1 MSAGLGP
8 VGMVSSEEN
17 FSSRGSHS
25 RRRVLCGGFSLQGL
39 IPSYSVGSES
49 CRFSAD
55 LSYVFFPF
63 GVRFVRVSFQFPVP
77 EVLLSVPGCSG
88 VGYRRSVVSRVGSS
102 TLRVLPFSL
111 LLWILDK
118 LAQDEADLLLVASFW
133 PQRSW
138 FPRLLRLLVGLPRML
153 PVLKD
158 LVVQPMSLFPHLK
171 VEGLHLFLWPLS
183 GIKMRRQAFHREL
196 RSSQLRP
203 LDIPLEILS
212 FPDWVP
218 FREWCSKILCD
229 PTSSPLG
236 VVADF
241 LISRFDKG
249 LTVVTL
255 RSYRSAM
262 ASCLRGF
269 SDGSLVMN
277 SAFLTHLVRSFF
289 LKRPSFK
296 TLVPAWSLPTV
307 LIVLASV
314 PFEPLHIASLCLLTL

>member
-1 MSAGLGP
+1 
-8 VGMVSSEEN
+8 
-17 FSSRGSHS
+17 
-25 RRRVLCGGFSLQGL
+25 
-39 IPSYSVGSES
+39 
-49 CRFSAD
+49 
-55 LSYVFFPF
+55 
-63 GVRFVRVSFQFPVP
+63 
-77 EVLLSVPGCSG
+77 
-88 VGYRRSVVSRVGSS
+88 
-102 TLRVLPFSL
+102 
-111 LLWILDK
+111 
-118 LAQDEADLLLVASFW
+118 
-133 PQRSW
+133 
-138 FPRLLRLLVGLPRML
+138 
-153 PVLKD
+153 
-158 LVVQPMSLFPHLK
+158 
-171 VEGLHLFLWPLS
+171 
-183 GIKMRRQAFHREL
+183 MRRQAFHREL
-196 RSSQLRP
+196 AQFAAEAFRHSTRDTFVS
-203 LDIPLEILS
+203 
-212 FPDWVP
+212 DWVP

-269 SDGSLVMN
+269 SGGSLVMN

>member
-25 RRRVLCGGFSLQGL
+25 RRRVLCGFSLQGL

-63 GVRFVRVSFQFPVP
+63 GVSFVRVSFQFPAP

-88 VGYRRSVVSRVGSS
+88 VENRRSVVFLVGSS
-102 TLRVLPFSL
+102 TLRVFSLSL

-153 PVLKD
+153 PVL
-158 LVVQPMSLFPHLK
+158 
-171 VEGLHLFLWPLS
+171 
-183 GIKMRRQAFHREL
+183 
-196 RSSQLRP
+196 
-203 LDIPLEILS
+203 
-212 FPDWVP
+212 
-218 FREWCSKILCD
+218 
-229 PTSSPLG
+229 
-236 VVADF
+236 
-241 LISRFDKG
+241 
-249 LTVVTL
+249 
-255 RSYRSAM
+255 
-262 ASCLRGF
+262 
-269 SDGSLVMN
+269 
-277 SAFLTHLVRSFF
+277 
-289 LKRPSFK
+289 
-296 TLVPAWSLPTV
+296 
-307 LIVLASV
+307 
-314 PFEPLHIASLCLLTL
+314 

>member
-1 MSAGLGP
+1 M
-8 VGMVSSEEN
+8 
-17 FSSRGSHS
+17 
-25 RRRVLCGGFSLQGL
+25 
-39 IPSYSVGSES
+39 GSES

-63 GVRFVRVSFQFPVP
+63 GVSFVRVSFQFPAP

-88 VGYRRSVVSRVGSS
+88 VENRRSVVSLVGSS
-102 TLRVLPFSL
+102 TLRVFPFSL

-171 VEGLHLFLWPLS
+171 VEGLHLSLWPLS
-183 GIKMRRQAFHREL
+183 GNKMRRQAFHREL

-203 LDIPLEILS
+203 LDNPLEILS

-269 SDGSLVMN
+269 SDGSLVTN
-277 SAFLTHLVRSFF
+277 SAFLTRLVRSFF

>member
-1 MSAGLGP
+1 MILLKKLYRSLRDVVYP
-8 VGMVSSEEN
+8 SEMW
-17 FSSRGSHS
+17 
-25 RRRVLCGGFSLQGL
+25 QT
-39 IPSYSVGSES
+39 YM
-49 CRFSAD
+49 D
-55 LSYVFFPF
+55 
-63 GVRFVRVSFQFPVP
+63 
-77 EVLLSVPGCSG
+77 
-88 VGYRRSVVSRVGSS
+88 
-102 TLRVLPFSL
+102 
-111 LLWILDK
+111 
-118 LAQDEADLLLVASFW
+118 
-133 PQRSW
+133 
-138 FPRLLRLLVGLPRML
+138 
-153 PVLKD
+153 
-158 LVVQPMSLFPHLK
+158 SLF
-171 VEGLHLFLWPLS
+171 LFFQCVFL
-183 GIKMRRQAFHREL
+183 F
-196 RSSQLRP
+196 SSQLRP
-203 LDIPLEILS
+203 LDNPLEILS

-229 PTSSPLG
+229 PSSSPLG

-269 SDGSLVMN
+269 SDGSLVTN
-277 SAFLTHLVRSFF
+277 SAFLTRLVRSFF